1 MAYVWKDIDY
11 KLKAIDPS
19 YVPIEERSPEE
30 QEEAYDRSF
39 DWAEQ
44 IDEEREEQE
53 KTKAIEVANGK

>member
-30 QEEAYDRSF
+30 QEEAYDRIF
-39 DWAEQ
+39 DW
-44 IDEEREEQE
+44 DED
-53 KTKAIEVANGK
+53 